1 MRRGFLYLV
10 FVVAGVLG
18 VMPSLRA
25 EGRAE
30 HLLEKGWRFTRAD
43 NPTFKEV
50 SCADADWQNVT
61 VPHDWAIYGPFSAQN
76 DKQEVAIAQ
85 DGQTEAMEHAGRTGG
100 LPFVGVGWYRL
111 DFEVPE
117 FSAGKRVALRWGDES
132 CACLCEWRGGGLLAL
147 WL

>member
-50 SCADADWQNVT
+50 SCADAD
-61 VPHDWAIYGPFSAQN
+61 
-76 DKQEVAIAQ
+76 
-85 DGQTEAMEHAGRTGG
+85 
-100 LPFVGVGWYRL
+100 
-111 DFEVPE
+111 
-117 FSAGKRVALRWGDES
+117 
-132 CACLCEWRGGGLLAL
+132 
-147 WL
+147 